1 MTKPELYE
9 LVVKHL
15 VMNVC
20 SIYYRTMT
28 GSKLNIKTRRG
39 SYRLKYVEVYCY
51 KEYKEE
57 IKKTYTFPKRYYYG
71 VNKTN

>member
-9 LVVKHL
+9 LAVKHL

-20 SIYYRTMT
+20 SVYYRTME
-28 GSKLNIKTRRG
+28 GSKLNIESSRG
-39 SYRLKYVEVYCY
+39 SYRLRYVEVHCY

-57 IKKTYTFPKRYYYG
+57 IKKTYTFHKRYYYG